1 MVHKNILVTGAN
13 GQLGNELRGLEE
25 NFPNYKFFFTD
36 VQELAIDDA
45 SAVKGFFRNQPL
57 FACVNCA
64 AYTAVDKAESEKEK
78 VMLINA
84 NAVGNLAEACA
95 EYATHFIHIST
106 DYVFDGNSEIPYRE
120 DDPTNPVNH
129 YGLTK
134 LYGEKLAL
142 EKNPSTII
150 IRTSWVYSEY
160 GNNFVKTMMRLMKE
174 RESIN
179 VVNDQLGSPT
189 YAADLADAIMK
200 IISMIDD
207 RWQMAESLLSGFDEI
222 MSTESFSTAGHAGP
236 PNIDQRPSTIES
248 GIFHYSNEG
257 TISWYEFAVAIKE
270 LIASPCKVN
279 PIPTTQYPTP
289 ARRPHYS
296 MLDKSKIKTV
306 YNLKI
311 PHWRDSLASCVRR
324 IQNPESRFQN

>member
-1 MVHKNILVTGAN
+1 MSMVYKNILVTGAN
-13 GQLGNELRGLEE
+13 GQLGRELRGLEE
-25 NFPNYKFFFTD
+25 NFPNYKFIFTD
-36 VQELAIDDA
+36 LQELSIEDA
-45 SAVKGFFRNQPL
+45 SAVKNFFRLQPL
-57 FACVNCA
+57 FACINCA
-64 AYTAVDKAESEKEK
+64 AYTAVDKAETEKE
-78 VMLINA
+78 NAARA
-84 NAVGNLAEACA
+84 NADAVGYLAEACNQ
-95 EYATHFIHIST
+95 FNSLLIHIST

-120 DDPTNPVNH
+120 DDTPNPVNH
-129 YGLTK
+129 YGYTK
-134 LYGEKLAL
+134 LAGEKLAL

-236 PNIDQRPSTIES
+236 TNIEQRPSDIES

-270 LIASPCKVN
+270 LIGSSCKVN
-279 PIPTTQYPTP
+279 PVPTTQYPTP
-289 ARRPHYS
+289 AKRPHYS
-296 MLDKSKIKTV
+296 MLDKSKIKNV
-306 YNLKI
+306 YNLQI
-311 PHWRDSLASCVRR
+311 PLWRDSLRRCVERIMASPV
-324 IQNPESRFQN
+324 